1 MRSSEQRRKSAL
13 LIEEFQQQQQFLGEK
28 NPVKNIAAAL
38 PTKTAVV
45 GTIPQAATSRRGI
58 CGNYINRQKSTA
70 VVPGSGTIVGIV
82 NKNVGIEGK
91 EKRVISKFDVVNA
104 NCSANVVV
112 NASLPAVIAPLLKS
126 ASAM

>member
-70 VVPGSGTIVGIV
+70 GTIVGIV